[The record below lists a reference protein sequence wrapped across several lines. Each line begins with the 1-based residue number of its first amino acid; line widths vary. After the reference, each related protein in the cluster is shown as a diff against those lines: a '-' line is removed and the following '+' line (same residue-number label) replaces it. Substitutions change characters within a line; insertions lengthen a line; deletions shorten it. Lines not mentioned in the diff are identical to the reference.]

1 MPEFQPAFKGSIALL
16 GGVLL
21 LSSLSAT
28 GCMFSHA
35 KPAPRA
41 FRPPPVQVQPVALAD
56 VFIEESGPDLDIEVP
71 QNPADSTTLR
81 MPEFPGP
88 PKPAASPKPPPVKAA
103 APQPES
109 PTAPPPNIR
118 QLFTADQRNDL
129 NRSYGG
135 FLSMVARDL
144 ETLSKK
150 KLSADQNSDVERIRT
165 FKRQAEEQFR
175 VDDLVTA
182 VELARRAFVL
192 AEDLLS
198 RVR

>member
-1 MPEFQPAFKGSIALL
+1 
-16 GGVLL
+16 
-21 LSSLSAT
+21 
-28 GCMFSHA
+28 
-35 KPAPRA
+35 
-41 FRPPPVQVQPVALAD
+41 
-56 VFIEESGPDLDIEVP
+56 
-71 QNPADSTTLR
+71 
-81 MPEFPGP
+81 
-88 PKPAASPKPPPVKAA
+88 
-103 APQPES
+103 
-109 PTAPPPNIR
+109 
-118 QLFTADQRNDL
+118 
-129 NRSYGG
+129 
-135 FLSMVARDL
+135 MVAKDL